1 MFIKSKKNSNIEQ
14 KQKSE
19 SNLDKTK
26 EKLKIFNNKSIE
38 NVNDTKIKI
47 NLHDI
52 NINEKLGNKK
62 EKIINLENQ
71 KNMSRRNSLL
81 TELTSTLSS
90 KRGEIKSP
98 KKNNKKK
105 KKKRRGSDSVPVEKV
120 YLTEVNQKEEK
131 KVEESK
137 SYKYLKNKLEELKV
151 PNNFQFKIQSSFDDI
166 HKIVK
171 DKVDL
176 KENKKINDVEE
187 LINNINKNNEKNKGQ
202 CLTIGSYNEKDNQ
215 FNINK
220 EKIHRLNNIN
230 IDNNY
235 IKSELSKLEENK
247 KILELCPPFQ
257 NDIIGNNLNNE
268 KIKKINTREKDLLN
282 KLRLNK
288 IRIKYLLEENKKI
301 NRKQLI
307 FNYVSNSCKNIKTN
321 NIKTRNIKDIFLETR
336 QYNSLNI
343 EQKNFNR
350 QLSILNKETAINKQK
365 FQLDLELSKQKK
377 LKQLDLQEQ
386 ETLTKKENN
395 IQNMKNCEKEFINKM
410 KQKND
415 LILSQ
420 SKKYIKF
427 KNTKKEKDYLF
438 NKLRNKFENT
448 EKKLIEKVHMI
459 KKDPLVTKEELNE
472 LSNKIK
478 EQKKILNDEYI
489 ERKEKMIKMWKE
501 RSQTIP
507 TYRHPVVDII
517 EDEDDKIL
525 ETEEEK
531 IKQKEINLKEKK
543 NYKPPEVKINEALKN
558 IRENRIIKTTKETL
572 LKTELNNKLKIKNK
586 SRIKIKIN
594 KNNSIEKIK
603 IKEKKYGPPHPKPD
617 KPIDYLKSII
627 KKNKNIN
634 KKDCGIGLYNI
645 NEDIDKKNE
654 LTISEYV
661 ELAKS
666 KNKII
671 DKKVEEKKLYLKVK
685 GGYLLNTNLGDEVG
699 NLLIGSIKSKLNI
712 LKRLNGK

>member
-1 MFIKSKKNSNIEQ
+1 MFIKSKKNSNIET

-47 NLHDI
+47 NLPDI

-105 KKKRRGSDSVPVEKV
+105 KKKRRGSNSIPVEKV

-137 SYKYLKNKLEELKV
+137 SYKYLKNKLEELKI

-166 HKIVK
+166 HKIVR

-235 IKSELSKLEENK
+235 IKSELTKLEENK

-288 IRIKYLLEENKKI
+288 LRIKYLLEENKKI

-336 QYNSLNI
+336 QYNSLNT

-377 LKQLDLQEQ
+377 LKQLDLKEQ
-386 ETLTKKENN
+386 ETITQKENN

-427 KNTKKEKDYLF
+427 KNAKKEKDYLF

-507 TYRHPVVDII
+507 TYRHPLVDII

-525 ETEEEK
+525 ENEEEK

-543 NYKPPEVKINEALKN
+543 NYKPPEVKINESLKN

-627 KKNKNIN
+627 KKNININ

-671 DKKVEEKKLYLKVK
+671 DKKVEEKKLYLKIK

>member
-47 NLHDI
+47 NLPDI

-105 KKKRRGSDSVPVEKV
+105 KKKRRASNSIPVEKV

-166 HKIVK
+166 HKIVR

-235 IKSELSKLEENK
+235 IKSELTKLEENK

-288 IRIKYLLEENKKI
+288 LRIKYLLEENKKI

-377 LKQLDLQEQ
+377 LKQLDLKEQ
-386 ETLTKKENN
+386 ETITQKENN
-395 IQNMKNCEKEFINKM
+395 N
-410 KQKND
+410 
-415 LILSQ
+415 
-420 SKKYIKF
+420 
-427 KNTKKEKDYLF
+427 
-438 NKLRNKFENT
+438 
-448 EKKLIEKVHMI
+448 
-459 KKDPLVTKEELNE
+459 
-472 LSNKIK
+472 
-478 EQKKILNDEYI
+478 
-489 ERKEKMIKMWKE
+489 
-501 RSQTIP
+501 
-507 TYRHPVVDII
+507 II
-517 EDEDDKIL
+517 
-525 ETEEEK
+525 
-531 IKQKEINLKEKK
+531 
-543 NYKPPEVKINEALKN
+543 
-558 IRENRIIKTTKETL
+558 
-572 LKTELNNKLKIKNK
+572 
-586 SRIKIKIN
+586 
-594 KNNSIEKIK
+594 
-603 IKEKKYGPPHPKPD
+603 
-617 KPIDYLKSII
+617 
-627 KKNKNIN
+627 
-634 KKDCGIGLYNI
+634 
-645 NEDIDKKNE
+645 
-654 LTISEYV
+654 
-661 ELAKS
+661 
-666 KNKII
+666 
-671 DKKVEEKKLYLKVK
+671 
-685 GGYLLNTNLGDEVG
+685 
-699 NLLIGSIKSKLNI
+699 
-712 LKRLNGK
+712 